1 MSLPIYIYDVVDEI
15 DGQND
20 MITAYI
26 NRKTGE
32 LTILTEEDHYALQKL
47 DDGGAME
54 DLPPWQ
60 QEIIPKLRE
69 IDESDDF
76 IPLPS
81 PFDVHEYSIMED
93 FIRRLED
100 GRVKDDLFNAIRGRG
115 AFRMFK
121 DKIFHHDVENDWWA
135 FKKNAIRKIAID
147 FLDSEGIPWTDEKPD
162 DTLQNT

>member
-1 MSLPIYIYDVVDEI
+1 MSLPVYIYDVVDEI
-15 DGQND
+15 DMQND
-20 MITAYI
+20 MITAFI

-32 LTILTEEDHYALQKL
+32 LTILTEDDYYALQSL
-47 DDGGAME
+47 DDGGDME

-81 PFDVHEYSIMED
+81 QFDVHEYSIMED

-100 GRVKDDLFNAIRGRG
+100 SPMKDDLFNAIRGRG

-121 DKIFHHDVENDWWA
+121 DKIFYHDVADDWWT
-135 FKKNAIRKIAID
+135 FKKNAIKRIAID
-147 FLDSEGIPWTDEKPD
+147 FLDSEDILWTDEKPD
-162 DTLQNT
+162 DNVEEG